1 MNSARKR
8 RSVALDYAN
17 KGIRINA
24 VCPGM
29 INTPMAAFVKKNF
42 DPDIMARMVA
52 QEPIGRFGEPHEI
65 AAAVVWLCSSAAS
78 FMIGHAMLV
87 DGGIFAG

>member
-1 MNSARKR
+1 MT
-8 RSVALDYAN
+8 
-17 KGIRINA
+17 
-24 VCPGM
+24 
-29 INTPMAAFVKKNF
+29 NTPMAAFVTENF

-52 QEPIGRFGEPHEI
+52 QKPIGRFGESHEV

-87 DGGIFAG
+87 DGGILAG